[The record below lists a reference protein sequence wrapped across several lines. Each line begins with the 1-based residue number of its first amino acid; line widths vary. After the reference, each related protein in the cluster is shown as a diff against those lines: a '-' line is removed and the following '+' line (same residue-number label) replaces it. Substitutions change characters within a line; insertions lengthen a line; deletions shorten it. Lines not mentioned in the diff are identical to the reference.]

1 MVDKIDRP
9 KAPDPWTIKA
19 AVGTRDRGQ
28 SGQQPPPEDEFSSP
42 GSAEEWLGLHEKS
55 AERRIIR
62 VHRETIRH
70 LWFRRARLQQ
80 HVTLV
85 ECGMELADGTFH
97 EAVQCILPMD
107 DYLRLK
113 GYSAGQEIPVT
124 LVVQTPTVDVSVP
137 VRAAG
142 EPAQHSRPAS
152 AVAHP
157 ASGRAVRVWHL
168 LDPVTAQVHL
178 TGLLFYGL
186 AILAAIA
193 VVMALL

>member
-19 AVGTRDRGQ
+19 TAGTKDRGQ
-28 SGQQPPPEDEFSSP
+28 SGQQAPPEDEFSSP
-42 GSAEEWLGLHEKS
+42 GNAEEWHGLHEKS

-107 DYLRLK
+107 EYLRLK

-137 VRAAG
+137 LGTTGGPAPRPAHAAA
-142 EPAQHSRPAS
+142 PRPAS
-152 AVAHP
+152 GP
-157 ASGRAVRVWHL
+157 AFRVWHL
-168 LDPVTAQVHL
+168 LDPVTAQVRV

-186 AILAAIA
+186 AILATIA

>member
-19 AVGTRDRGQ
+19 AVGTKDRGQ
-28 SGQQPPPEDEFSSP
+28 SGQQAPPEDEFSSP
-42 GSAEEWLGLHEKS
+42 GNAEEWHGLHEKS
-55 AERRIIR
+55 TERRIIR

-97 EAVQCILPMD
+97 ESVQIILPMD

-124 LVVQTPTVDVSVP
+124 LVVQTQTVDVSVP
-137 VRAAG
+137 VSTTGGPAPRTTPTKAA
-142 EPAQHSRPAS
+142 AS
-152 AVAHP
+152 P
-157 ASGRAVRVWHL
+157 TSGGALRVWHL
-168 LDPVTAQVHL
+168 LDPVTAQVRL
-178 TGLLFYGL
+178 AGLLFYGL
-186 AILAAIA
+186 VIVASIT